1 VTGDSQ
7 RTNQISLD
15 RLTSAQHQARIS
27 VKVPGS
33 SANLGPGFDTFAL
46 ALSIYTHLTFLV
58 LDKADDRIPL
68 LCLKGAA
75 DPVWQNAE
83 TLVEKCLSRLQ
94 YEHPEISTRLRI
106 VIDSDIPIGRGLGS
120 SASLV
125 SGILWASKRLAG
137 KEPSMAQVLVE
148 ATDIEGH
155 PDNSAASLY
164 GGFVI
169 AGRSSKSPNVFAAKM
184 KWPEAWC
191 PLVIVPPTSL
201 STAKARAILPKMVS
215 RSDAIWNLQHATLLV
230 SALHS
235 RDDDLLRASLDDRL
249 HEPYRSVLV
258 PELEVVK
265 KILKPTP
272 ALGCV
277 LSGGGS
283 SLMVIVNRKHK
294 AEVKTVIRSWMN
306 SFSTPATLLDLKVD
320 QLGLQEVND

>member
-1 VTGDSQ
+1 LNGDS
-7 RTNQISLD
+7 RRINKISLE
-15 RLTSAQHQARIS
+15 RLTSAQHKARIS
-27 VKVPGS
+27 LKVPGS

-46 ALSIYTHLTFLV
+46 ALSVYTHLTFLV
-58 LDKADDRIPL
+58 LQKADDKIPL
-68 LCLKGAA
+68 LCLSGAT

-83 TLVEKCLSRLQ
+83 TLVHKCFARLQ
-94 YEHPEISTRLRI
+94 HEHPEISERLRI
-106 VIDSDIPIGRGLGS
+106 VIDSDIPVGRGLGS

-137 KEPSMAQVLVE
+137 KEPSMAEVLVE

-155 PDNSAASLY
+155 PDNTAASLY

-169 AGRSSKSPNVFAAKM
+169 AGRSSKSPNVFATKM
-184 KWPEAWC
+184 KWPEVWC
-191 PLVIVPPTSL
+191 PLVIVPPASL
-201 STAKARAILPKMVS
+201 STAKARGILPKLVS

-230 SALHS
+230 SALHG
-235 RDDDLLRASLDDRL
+235 RDDDLLRESLDDRL
-249 HEPYRSVLV
+249 HEPYRSVLL
-258 PELEVVK
+258 PELEVVR

-277 LSGGGS
+277 LSGSGS

-294 AEVKTVIRSWMN
+294 AEVKTVIKSWMN
-306 SFSTPATLLDLKVD
+306 SFSTPAKLLDLKVD